1 MEKYCVLARPHAA
14 AALAF
19 SRLANSYLCPY
30 ALPRGLADVVAK
42 LGKLKLRRRQHV
54 VPLGAR
60 SL

>member
-1 MEKYCVLARPHAA
+1 MEKYCVLAQPHA

-30 ALPRGLADVVAK
+30 ALPRGLADVVGK

-54 VPLGAR
+54 VP
-60 SL
+60 